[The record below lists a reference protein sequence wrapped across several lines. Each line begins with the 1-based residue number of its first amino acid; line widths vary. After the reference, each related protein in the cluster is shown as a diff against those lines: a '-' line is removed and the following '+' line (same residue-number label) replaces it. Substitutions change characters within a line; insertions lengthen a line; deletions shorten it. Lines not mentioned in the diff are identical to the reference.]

1 MSDDNEKRPSLSAR
15 YGRDR
20 DEVGDWLSGPGG
32 IGVAA
37 VVVIIVLGMIFMLIF
52 G

>member
-15 YGRDR
+15 YGHDR
-20 DEVGDWLSGPGG
+20 DEVGDWLSGAGGMGVTAIVAIIG
-32 IGVAA
+32 IGLLFV
-37 VVVIIVLGMIFMLIF
+37 LIF